1 GRPRGPSP
9 ARGVAFRA
17 ARAPRHETP
26 RARGRRTVTP
36 WPGAQEAAA
45 CGRRCARG
53 TRLQDSPEANR
64 RVGSASGPGT
74 GGRSAESVTPPGERG
89 AGHRMAGAL
98 PLQDGR
104 THSSSEAR
112 GESQTPPAATVRGKR
127 IDNLRYPTQ
136 ALNAGYTGSLSTRGN
151 QTGTKVGA
159 GPGDPPTT
167 RTWPRPGPPVA
178 LVRQPGGSLLQDIPR
193 NDSAV
198 HCSCAVHRQR
208 VKRHGSPRRRGARTR
223 RKASIVAS
231 GHPQVGTS
239 PLTKRDVPASRVAVP
254 CPHRPRGELARP
266 RLPAGQARRPTG
278 SLTSRRGGDSL
289 GASVAQVACTPSL
302 DASSQAE
309 AGAAGPPARR
319 PRGPQRWAARER
331 QREAAAATLPMGRR
345 EEEETGGEKGERRRE
360 GRENNDRHKAL

>member
-198 HCSCAVHRQR
+198 HCSVCAVHRQR

-231 GHPQVGTS
+231 G
-239 PLTKRDVPASRVAVP
+239 K
-254 CPHRPRGELARP
+254 
-266 RLPAGQARRPTG
+266 
-278 SLTSRRGGDSL
+278 
-289 GASVAQVACTPSL
+289 ACTPSL

>member
-198 HCSCAVHRQR
+198 HCSVCAVHRQR

-231 GHPQVGTS
+231 G
-239 PLTKRDVPASRVAVP
+239 K
-254 CPHRPRGELARP
+254 
-266 RLPAGQARRPTG
+266 
-278 SLTSRRGGDSL
+278 
-289 GASVAQVACTPSL
+289 ACTPSL

-345 EEEETGGEKGERRRE
+345 EEEETGGEEKGERRRE

>member
-1 GRPRGPSP
+1 ERGTTSEGSLGQASHVAEESRRPGGSGGGPRPR
-9 ARGVAFRA
+9 
-17 ARAPRHETP
+17 
-26 RARGRRTVTP
+26 
-36 WPGAQEAAA
+36 
-45 CGRRCARG
+45 
-53 TRLQDSPEANR
+53 
-64 RVGSASGPGT
+64 SA
-74 GGRSAESVTPPGERG
+74 
-89 AGHRMAGAL
+89 
-98 PLQDGR
+98 
-104 THSSSEAR
+104 
-112 GESQTPPAATVRGKR
+112 R

-198 HCSCAVHRQR
+198 HCSVCAVHRQR

-231 GHPQVGTS
+231 G
-239 PLTKRDVPASRVAVP
+239 K
-254 CPHRPRGELARP
+254 
-266 RLPAGQARRPTG
+266 
-278 SLTSRRGGDSL
+278 
-289 GASVAQVACTPSL
+289 ACTPSL

-345 EEEETGGEKGERRRE
+345 EEEETGGEEKGERRRE

>member
-198 HCSCAVHRQR
+198 HCMCCT
-208 VKRHGSPRRRGARTR
+208 SPAGEKARLAASTR
-223 RKASIVAS
+223 RENPPKGINRSLWQGMHAEPGRVQPGRGGGS
-231 GHPQVGTS
+231 G
-239 PLTKRDVPASRVAVP
+239 A
-254 CPHRPRGELARP
+254 PRQA
-266 RLPAGQARRPTG
+266 PAGTAAVGRAGAPTG
-278 SLTSRRGGDSL
+278 GGSRH
-289 GASVAQVACTPSL
+289 
-302 DASSQAE
+302 
-309 AGAAGPPARR
+309 AAHG
-319 PRGPQRWAARER
+319 
-331 QREAAAATLPMGRR
+331 
-345 EEEETGGEKGERRRE
+345 ETGGGGDGGRGE
-360 GRENNDRHKAL
+360 GRKEERGEGEQ

>member
-223 RKASIVAS
+223 RKASI
-231 GHPQVGTS
+231 
-239 PLTKRDVPASRVAVP
+239 
-254 CPHRPRGELARP
+254 
-266 RLPAGQARRPTG
+266 
-278 SLTSRRGGDSL
+278 
-289 GASVAQVACTPSL
+289 ACTPSL

-345 EEEETGGEKGERRRE
+345 EEEETGGEEKGERRRE

>member
-1 GRPRGPSP
+1 RPRGPSP

-36 WPGAQEAAA
+36 WPGA
-45 CGRRCARG
+45 
-53 TRLQDSPEANR
+53 
-64 RVGSASGPGT
+64 
-74 GGRSAESVTPPGERG
+74 
-89 AGHRMAGAL
+89 
-98 PLQDGR
+98 
-104 THSSSEAR
+104 R
-112 GESQTPPAATVRGKR
+112 GESQTPRSPVRGTTERCTRRTDARTRPARPTVSQTRPAATVRGKR

-198 HCSCAVHRQR
+198 HCSVCAVHRQR

-345 EEEETGGEKGERRRE
+345 EEEETGGEEKGERRRE

>member
-112 GESQTPPAATVRGKR
+112 GESQTPRSPVRGTTERCTRRTDARTRPARPTVSQTRPAATVRANR
-127 IDNLRYPTQ
+127 QL
-136 ALNAGYTGSLSTRGN
+136 ALSHS
-151 QTGTKVGA
+151 GA
-159 GPGDPPTT
+159 EC
-167 RTWPRPGPPVA
+167 W
-178 LVRQPGGSLLQDIPR
+178 IY
-193 NDSAV
+193 
-198 HCSCAVHRQR
+198 
-208 VKRHGSPRRRGARTR
+208 
-223 RKASIVAS
+223 
-231 GHPQVGTS
+231 
-239 PLTKRDVPASRVAVP
+239 RVAVDA
-254 CPHRPRGELARP
+254 RKSNGYKGWRGAGGPSHHEDVASSWSAGRACA
-266 RLPAGQARRPTG
+266 PAGGEP
-278 SLTSRRGGDSL
+278 
-289 GASVAQVACTPSL
+289 
-302 DASSQAE
+302 
-309 AGAAGPPARR
+309 
-319 PRGPQRWAARER
+319 AARHPTE
-331 QREAAAATLPMGRR
+331 
-345 EEEETGGEKGERRRE
+345 
-360 GRENNDRHKAL
+360 

>member
-1 GRPRGPSP
+1 ERGTTSEGSLGQASHVAEESRRPGGSGGGPRPR
-9 ARGVAFRA
+9 
-17 ARAPRHETP
+17 
-26 RARGRRTVTP
+26 
-36 WPGAQEAAA
+36 
-45 CGRRCARG
+45 
-53 TRLQDSPEANR
+53 
-64 RVGSASGPGT
+64 SA
-74 GGRSAESVTPPGERG
+74 
-89 AGHRMAGAL
+89 
-98 PLQDGR
+98 
-104 THSSSEAR
+104 
-112 GESQTPPAATVRGKR
+112 R

-231 GHPQVGTS
+231 G
-239 PLTKRDVPASRVAVP
+239 K
-254 CPHRPRGELARP
+254 
-266 RLPAGQARRPTG
+266 
-278 SLTSRRGGDSL
+278 
-289 GASVAQVACTPSL
+289 ACTPSL

-345 EEEETGGEKGERRRE
+345 EEEETGGEEKGERRRE

>member
-198 HCSCAVHRQR
+198 HCSVCAVHRQR

-289 GASVAQVACTPSL
+289 GASVAQQGMHAEPGRVQPGRGGGSGAPR
-302 DASSQAE
+302 QAPAGTAAVGR
-309 AGAAGPPARR
+309 AGAPTGGGSRH
-319 PRGPQRWAARER
+319 AAH
-331 QREAAAATLPMGRR
+331 G
-345 EEEETGGEKGERRRE
+345 ETGGGGDGGRE
-360 GRENNDRHKAL
+360 GRKEERGEGEQ

>member
-198 HCSCAVHRQR
+198 HCSVCAVHRQR

-223 RKASIVAS
+223 RKASI
-231 GHPQVGTS
+231 
-239 PLTKRDVPASRVAVP
+239 
-254 CPHRPRGELARP
+254 
-266 RLPAGQARRPTG
+266 
-278 SLTSRRGGDSL
+278 
-289 GASVAQVACTPSL
+289 ACTPSL

-345 EEEETGGEKGERRRE
+345 EEEETGGEEKGERRRE